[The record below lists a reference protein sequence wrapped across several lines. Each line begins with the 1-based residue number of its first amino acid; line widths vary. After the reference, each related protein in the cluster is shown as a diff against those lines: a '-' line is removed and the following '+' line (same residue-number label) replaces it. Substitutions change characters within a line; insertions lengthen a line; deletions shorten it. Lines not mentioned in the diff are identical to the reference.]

1 MTLFWPEFLLS
12 LCDPGCCDGG
22 DPRELSKW
30 LWVRRCGRRLA
41 TARHPASRNSATTGT
56 QESVCSLCGQLH
68 IFSSPWKQ
76 IKKAARKSGL
86 SPTSQVIMSW
96 AESRAERLRLC
107 TRGGWFPWVG
117 TEAHRQE
124 MPTVPQPWGEGNDTG
139 LTAAMTAA
147 TPPQTCWAVTLG
159 RRKTQNK
166 FHVVFPTWWLH
177 PILGLSQA
185 CHPLSR
191 SHGK

>member
-1 MTLFWPEFLLS
+1 MEATPGSSANGCGLGDAAGAWRQRATQLQETQPRLEPKNQCVHFVVSFTFFPLLGNKLKRQLENQACLPPPKS
-12 LCDPGCCDGG
+12 
-22 DPRELSKW
+22 
-30 LWVRRCGRRLA
+30 
-41 TARHPASRNSATTGT
+41 SRVG
-56 QESVCSLCGQLH
+56 
-68 IFSSPWKQ
+68 P
-76 IKKAARKSGL
+76 
-86 SPTSQVIMSW
+86 
-96 AESRAERLRLC
+96 RAELKGSRLC